1 MVARTRRGK
10 SLQEE
15 DVVAQPEP
23 ELPAIN
29 ELSDEE
35 LRALVELR
43 AQRYLGM
50 SVDDFVR
57 RWHAGEISNPDR
69 REVLLVAIPLGLA

>member
-1 MVARTRRGK
+1 MVARARRSK
-10 SLQEE
+10 RLQEQ

-23 ELPAIN
+23 ELPAI
-29 ELSDEE
+29 EVLSDDE

-50 SVDDFVR
+50 SADEFVR
-57 RWHAGEISNPDR
+57 RWRAGEIPDPDR

>member
-10 SLQEE
+10 RLQEQ

-29 ELSDEE
+29 ELSGDE
-35 LRALVELR
+35 LHAFVERR
-43 AQRYLGM
+43 AQRYLGI
-50 SVDDFVR
+50 SADEFVR
-57 RWHAGEISNPDR
+57 RWHAGAIPDPDR